1 MDKNENGSTAQF
13 SPEELI
19 RRLKSQLNI
28 SAEDTSANL
37 SDAPELE
44 VEEITLDEINED
56 PTEVEPEIEE
66 VLEEETVFA
75 EDETEEEVLEDSSD
89 DSNDAVAE
97 NAEDTFEFSVSNLF
111 SDCVKE
117 NDSVAEITEDEID
130 NTEKADDSD
139 NGELDF
145 MKFLAGSGISV
156 NEVKD
161 ENVVEDDS
169 QLVFDVAEDEDE
181 LQLTSPA
188 DAFGEDVDALE
199 AYVKTDDGKSKFED
213 LTQDGKYPIYKY
225 FIIDDITLNKLLE
238 HMSNLKV
245 VKYSKA
251 KDFYEDI
258 INKEQS
264 LYYMMADRGIKD
276 AVNGVTSA
284 KNYGFDSIDKITP
297 GPRTG
302 ASKPPYY
309 TDDDDDKDVIN
320 EILAQNYF
328 SSRRVQKGKK

>member
-75 EDETEEEVLEDSSD
+75 EDEAEEEALEDSSD
-89 DSNDAVAE
+89 NSNDAVAE
-97 NAEDTFEFSVSNLF
+97 NAAHTFEFSVSNLF
-111 SDCVKE
+111 SDGVKE
-117 NDSVAEITEDEID
+117 SDSVAEITEDEID
-130 NTEKADDSD
+130 NADKADDSD

-161 ENVVEDDS
+161 ETVVEDDS
-169 QLVFDVAEDEDE
+169 QLVFGVAEDEE
-181 LQLTSPA
+181 KS
-188 DAFGEDVDALE
+188 ED
-199 AYVKTDDGKSKFED
+199 
-213 LTQDGKYPIYKY
+213 
-225 FIIDDITLNKLLE
+225 
-238 HMSNLKV
+238 
-245 VKYSKA
+245 
-251 KDFYEDI
+251 
-258 INKEQS
+258 
-264 LYYMMADRGIKD
+264 
-276 AVNGVTSA
+276 
-284 KNYGFDSIDKITP
+284 
-297 GPRTG
+297 
-302 ASKPPYY
+302 
-309 TDDDDDKDVIN
+309 
-320 EILAQNYF
+320 EILAKEK
-328 SSRRVQKGKK
+328 SESGKKI